1 MDNNKTVELASSPH
15 DDDQIIRQG
24 QERLLR
30 KRAERAELGIKNQPK
45 SSCTSKRGFRVSEVF
60 EVKEVNEVDKESPY
74 GDFPPKA
81 EPLRVVSKSKIQ
93 NAEETESDKTLLTT
107 SVESDLSTG
116 VGETEAEQLF
126 RTGRYNEITA
136 AEFLQLA
143 WEASAGKSWQE
154 DGCSETWGFC
164 RYLLA
169 HSEFRNLRGA
179 ALSRKLR
186 RLTDLDEDLI
196 DVILTEIERVK
207 FAHGAGPLDWAAA
220 MARQYPLSD
229 PEDLRLS
236 GYNKFLSIAGWLQI
250 HRVDEPIVLPVAKLA
265 ELFGVT
271 PQHITNWRQRAQRQ
285 GLLSEVKRYVARKQA
300 TRFRF
305 AVERFS
311 ILRERGNL

>member
-1 MDNNKTVELASSPH
+1 MDNNKTAELASSPL
-15 DDDQIIRQG
+15 DDDQIIRQW

-30 KRAERAELGIKNQPK
+30 KRAELGIKNHRK

-60 EVKEVNEVDKESPY
+60 EVKEVNEVDKESPS

-93 NAEETESDKTLLTT
+93 NAEETESDKTLLTA

-116 VGETEAEQLF
+116 VGETEQLF
-126 RTGRYNEITA
+126 RAGRYNEITA

-186 RLTDLDEDLI
+186 RLSDLDEELVDM
-196 DVILTEIERVK
+196 ILSEIERVK
-207 FAHGAGPLDWAAA
+207 FAHGAGPL
-220 MARQYPLSD
+220 
-229 PEDLRLS
+229 E
-236 GYNKFLSIAGWLQI
+236 
-250 HRVDEPIVLPVAKLA
+250 
-265 ELFGVT
+265 
-271 PQHITNWRQRAQRQ
+271 
-285 GLLSEVKRYVARKQA
+285 
-300 TRFRF
+300 
-305 AVERFS
+305 
-311 ILRERGNL
+311 